1 MRITN
6 LEIHNF
12 RGIRESYISFPIDTR
27 IICLIGAGDST
38 KSTLLKAIEWA
49 FWPTWN
55 LTAGDSDFFQG
66 NISDPIIIRVTCT
79 EFSDKLLAE
88 DKFGL
93 YQRKPNVVLDGASDD
108 EPSDDLP
115 CCLTV

>member
-38 KSTLLKAIEWA
+38 KSTLL
-49 FWPTWN
+49 
-55 LTAGDSDFFQG
+55 
-66 NISDPIIIRVTCT
+66 
-79 EFSDKLLAE
+79 
-88 DKFGL
+88 
-93 YQRKPNVVLDGASDD
+93 
-108 EPSDDLP
+108 
-115 CCLTV
+115 